1 MRLLPKCLLAAALAS
16 PAALLLLDHDAD
28 ASAPAKPQTPPPAI
42 VSVEP
47 AVTAS
52 FAPRHWAPGSVI
64 SREDSRIAAEQGGRI
79 VRIAEVGQHVRRGD
93 ALAVLDDTALSLRE
107 RQAAADLA
115 RIQSQLDLAT
125 RQEARYA
132 QLAAQQNIAR
142 SQHDQLQAERDVLAQ
157 ERASADATLAQ
168 IRHQRT
174 QMAIRAPFPGVVV
187 ERLAQPG
194 EYLTA
199 GSAVAR
205 LVDTSDLEVRI
216 RAPVDLARHLSV
228 GTRVLLRV
236 AGQESAHPITALVP
250 VGDEA
255 SRQLELRVGA
265 TSLRLPVGTA
275 VEAGLPS
282 DTKRDVLAVP
292 RDAVVLRREGSFVL
306 RVDSANKAER
316 ISVQTGANLDGLVEV
331 SGNLRAGD
339 RLIVRGGERVEAG
352 QAVTIQPLS
361 NAVAAR

>member
-1 MRLLPKCLLAAALAS
+1 MRLLSKCLLAAALAA

-28 ASAPAKPQTPPPAI
+28 ASAPPAPEAPPAL
-42 VSVEP
+42 VSVAP

-64 SREDSRIAAEQGGRI
+64 SREDARVASEQSGRV
-79 VRIAEVGQHVRRGD
+79 VRIAEVGQRVRRGD

-142 SQHDQLQAERDVLAQ
+142 AQHDQLQADRDVLAQ
-157 ERASADATLAQ
+157 ERAGAEATLAQ
-168 IRHQRT
+168 IRHQRS
-174 QMAIRAPFPGVVV
+174 QMAIRAPFPGVVA

-205 LVDTSDLEVRI
+205 LVDTDDLEVRV
-216 RAPVDLARHLSV
+216 RAPVDLAQHLTV
-228 GTRVLLRV
+228 GTRVPLRF
-236 AGQESAHPITALVP
+236 AGEESAHPITALVP

-265 TSLRLPVGTA
+265 ASLRLPVGTA

-282 DTKRDVLAVP
+282 DTRREVLAVP

-306 RVDSANKAER
+306 RVDAANKAER
-316 ISVQTGANLDGLVEV
+316 VGVETGADLDGLVEV
-331 SGNLRAGD
+331 RGDLRAGD
-339 RLIVRGGERVEAG
+339 RLIVRGGERVEPG
-352 QAVTIQPLS
+352 QAVSIQPLS
-361 NAVAAR
+361 RAVASH